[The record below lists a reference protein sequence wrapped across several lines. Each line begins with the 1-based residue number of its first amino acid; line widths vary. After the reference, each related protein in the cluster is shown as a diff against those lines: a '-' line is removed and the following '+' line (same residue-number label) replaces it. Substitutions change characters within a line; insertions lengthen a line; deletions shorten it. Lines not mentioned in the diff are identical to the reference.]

1 MRQFEFV
8 QATWIASPKFAG
20 LYDDSD
26 PLVGSRTPMGS
37 SFTVPAQPF
46 RYRQLHLPP
55 FVTVVGGAYFF
66 MPGIKA
72 LRYLA
77 SIEAS

>member
-1 MRQFEFV
+1 
-8 QATWIASPKFAG
+8 
-20 LYDDSD
+20 
-26 PLVGSRTPMGS
+26 MGS